1 MRPPCSQELTRVCC
15 TERFSACVLLKPI
28 FAWVCLFNVQ
38 KHLVWKHYSLNA
50 FRPELKEACYCISN
64 LLSMWNNWAVKDE
77 VKKQLPQVSPF
88 YSCLF
93 HAGVFHNV
101 IFHKT
106 YFLFCINFLSPLFQ
120 GPPGRPG
127 FPVTVFFHFC
137 LRVSLCPVCVNSN

>member
-1 MRPPCSQELTRVCC
+1 MLGFLWGPHAHKLPGIQVAQGQLRVLTRVCC

-50 FRPELKEACYCISN
+50 FRPELKEACYRINN
-64 LLSMWNNWAVKDE
+64 LLSMWSNWAVKDE
-77 VKKQLPQVSPF
+77 VKKQLPRVSPF

-106 YFLFCINFLSPLFQ
+106 YSFFFVPIFSHHFFRVLLEDQ
-120 GPPGRPG
+120 
-127 FPVTVFFHFC
+127 VF
-137 LRVSLCPVCVNSN
+137 R